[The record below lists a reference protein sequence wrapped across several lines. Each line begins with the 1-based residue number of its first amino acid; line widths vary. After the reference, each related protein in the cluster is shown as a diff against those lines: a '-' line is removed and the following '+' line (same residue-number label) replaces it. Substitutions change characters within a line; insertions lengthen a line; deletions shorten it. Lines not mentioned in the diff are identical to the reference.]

1 MNSTQLSDSIIAFVR
16 SAPDR
21 AAKSDLLLLAEVLR
35 DEKSRSVKKTIEKF
49 LILIPPTKEDPAL
62 LSDPAVRWL
71 ADFREIVE
79 NVGSKTSV
87 DDLNLLET
95 FVRESG
101 AMSLRSLLSVLKP
114 EPLSS
119 GQYVAELKSAAG
131 NAAAFDKVIER
142 MRKDKSLSEED
153 VIQIANDFTEVAKKR
168 SRTAAFNAIVKKHQ
182 YFLEAKQ
189 SREAAGSKSAA

>member
-1 MNSTQLSDSIIAFVR
+1 MNSTQLSDSIVAFVR
-16 SAPDR
+16 SAPDH

-35 DEKSRSVKKTIEKF
+35 EEKNRSVKKTIEKF
-49 LILIPPTKEDPAL
+49 LVLIPATQEEPKLQADPAI
-62 LSDPAVRWL
+62 AWL
-71 ADFREIVE
+71 ADFRKIVE

-101 AMSLRSLLSVLKP
+101 AMSLRSLLSVLRP

-119 GQYVAELKSAAG
+119 GQYVAELRAASG
-131 NAAAFDKVIER
+131 NAAAFDKIVER
-142 MRKDKSLSEED
+142 MRKDKSLSEDD

-168 SRTAAFNAIVKKHQ
+168 SRTAAFNAIEKKHQ
-182 YFLEAKQ
+182 YFLEATL
-189 SREAAGSKSAA
+189 SREAAGGKSAA